1 MYPKLNKGEKT
12 PPERKYTRAEDVE
25 KMYRTH
31 VLLCQ
36 NMKMQISVQI
46 QCYLTPLEIL

>member
-1 MYPKLNKGEKT
+1 MYAKLNKGEKT
-12 PPERKYTRAEDVE
+12 PPERKYTGAEYIE
-25 KMYRTH
+25 KMYRAH

-36 NMKMQISVQI
+36 NMKMQRSVEI